1 MTYRGERSR
10 ELPTEQ
16 GRVFEVSRVRLTA
29 DGQVLDVLWGEVNPA
44 SGLNVGAAVQA
55 TAAEVMD
62 AIHDGAGVVALFNM
76 SGSRLQKRPLV
87 IVLQPEGGERL
98 TFEGPPI
105 QGNELVDLR
114 RFEPLDARSPANR
127 ITPNHMHSKARVPTY
142 AVSKVRLDA
151 DGRITAVLWG
161 TVDPLTNDW
170 AAPEAVVP
178 VGVVASALMAGHQ
191 VFALFPSTLGHLPDR
206 QFVVAD
212 YDGVRT
218 TIVLDGP
225 ATHEREVHHMDHLDA
240 AD

>member
-1 MTYRGERSR
+1 MTYRGERAR

-16 GRVFEVSRVRLTA
+16 GRVFEVSRARLTA
-29 DGQVLDVLWGEVNPA
+29 EGQVQDVLWREVNTA

-62 AIHDGAGVVALFNM
+62 AIHDGAGVVALFKT
-76 SGSRLQKRPLV
+76 SGSRLRKRPLV
-87 IVLQPEGGERL
+87 IVIQPAGGERL
-98 TFEGPPI
+98 TFEGPPV
-105 QGNELVDLR
+105 QGSELVDLR
-114 RFEPLDARSPANR
+114 RFEPLDALSPINR
-127 ITPNHMHSKARVPTY
+127 ITPSHMHPRARARIH

-161 TVDPLTNDW
+161 IVDPSTNDW

-178 VGVVASALMAGHQ
+178 VGVVASALTAGHQ
-191 VFALFPSTLGHLPDR
+191 VFALFPSTHGHLPDR

-212 YDGVRT
+212 YDGNRT
-218 TIVLDGP
+218 TIVLAGP
-225 ATHEREVHHMDHLDA
+225 ATHEREVHHMDHLGA